1 LCRGLLLNGRS
12 TFGSVARQRVGVYS
26 RVMLRVAVSTVV
38 AAPPERVW
46 ALYSDIERTVEWVPF
61 VEEVLSVSGPLEVG
75 TVYRERTRLLGITG
89 VQEWRVVELEAPSRR
104 VEVSRDLGMESTLV
118 ITLRPV
124 PGGTRLRQEARIQS
138 RLPWPLGWLHEAAVA
153 LVSRW
158 AMGRAIEGA
167 TRTVEERPAA
177 A

>member
-1 LCRGLLLNGRS
+1 
-12 TFGSVARQRVGVYS
+12 
-26 RVMLRVAVSTVV
+26 MLRVAVSTVV

-46 ALYSDIERTVEWVPF
+46 ALYSDMERTVEWVPF
-61 VEEVLSVSGPLEVG
+61 VEEVLYVSGPLEVG
-75 TVYRERTRLLGITG
+75 MVYRERTRLLGITG

-104 VEVSRDLGMESTLV
+104 VEVSRDLAMDGTLV

-124 PGGTRLRQEARIQS
+124 AGGTRLRQEARFRS
-138 RLPWPLGWLHEAAVA
+138 RLPPPLGWLHEAGFA

-158 AMGRAIEGA
+158 AMARAIEGA
-167 TRTVEERPAA
+167 KRTVEGKQAA